1 MRVPTWCVE
10 SCLKLSVEEVP
21 DDGPVVLILGQPAST
36 GKSHALSKR
45 GSVHFHPVYKP
56 AWGLAWRWER
66 GGGEREGG
74 EGESPLRTCTIWL
87 PVGELRNSQHPS
99 FFDVVTQNPSVL

>member
-1 MRVPTWCVE
+1 MAPSQLWRKSWGWVGQVIGSPGRAGLAVRVPTWCVE

-21 DDGPVVLILGQPAST
+21 DDGPVVLILGQPAAT

-66 GGGEREGG
+66 ERGGRGRERGERE
-74 EGESPLRTCTIWL
+74 RA
-87 PVGELRNSQHPS
+87 H
-99 FFDVVTQNPSVL
+99 